1 MSEREELVALLETAM
16 EQTGLKEDKAHA
28 DRLALELREI
38 DAQNEHGYF
47 LDLHNKKTRYGENQ
61 HNLLVPYLLGLVSEF
76 DISKPPTYSY
86 GEFPDIDVDYLPM
99 VRDYLKN
106 KWAPEEYGY
115 ERVSN
120 IGSYNTFGI
129 KSALQ
134 NMARVFNKSRSE
146 IVDLTTQLGLKDDDG
161 KTLTW
166 EKALE
171 IYPALKKYAEENPD
185 VADAARR
192 LINRNNSMG
201 KHAGGLIVS
210 STRIDNFVPLVK
222 DKDGTPLSAWVEG
235 LHGQDLGPMGL
246 VKFDLLV
253 ITNLMQIALA
263 CKIIKERYG
272 LTSICAL
279 PGQKDWSDVSYLND
293 PKAIAMADRGD
304 LKCIFQFDSQ
314 GIRSMVKAGG
324 VTSFEDLVA
333 YTALYRPGPLGMKM
347 QERYIERKRGREAY
361 EIHPLLE
368 PILGVTYNVM
378 NYQEQVMQILNVV
391 GDIPL
396 KDCEIVRKAISK
408 KKVELFIKYKEMFIR
423 NGQKNLGWSE
433 EEVTNL
439 WDQIECFAEYGFNR
453 SHACAYTYIS
463 SRLLWLKAHYPL
475 EFFAAILSC
484 EDQPEKIRE
493 YKLEADR
500 QGVIIR
506 PVDINKSGVTF
517 QIVGK
522 TLDPEKDWIYY
533 GLSNIKGI
541 GEAVA
546 ERIVVGQEYL
556 SFTDFLTRFGTDASV
571 MKPLIGLRVFKEGSP
586 IDTYKYYEWFKDI
599 RKKREDRKKRFEKR
613 KAELTEELKSFLPP
627 SLHHLAEFTPEALLA
642 IRRMIGRPDENK
654 EEFGEAWPDESKWPT
669 GEVEELDM
677 RIQSQDEDGMEY
689 YLYDEIEFVHKQ
701 YHRSVDN
708 YNKKVALDTEI
719 NRDDFKPDEISIDE
733 ELARIYSSQ
742 EESEKTFYGFLWQHP
757 LERSPD
763 YDGGMTFEDF
773 RSENLLVGPVECRIL
788 QSDEME
794 SKAKKTKYYLLKVE
808 DANSEE
814 AFVQV
819 WSDDWERFGEELTV
833 INDHK
838 PLVKLKLKAP
848 DAGFKRYTL
857 DSPPR
862 HQRWKLPKDKSLDSR
877 VVVMRPPTES

>member
-1 MSEREELVALLETAM
+1 MSEREELLSLLEAAM
-16 EQTGLKEDKAHA
+16 DKTGHGQDKIYV
-28 DRLALELREI
+28 DRLTLELREI
-38 DAQNEHGYF
+38 DAQNEYGYF
-47 LDLHNKKTRYGENQ
+47 LDLHKKNLRYPENQ
-61 HNLLVPYLLGLVSEF
+61 HNLLVPYLLGVVPDF
-76 DISKPPTYSY
+76 DINKPPAYTY

-106 KWAPEEYGY
+106 KWAPEAFGV

-134 NMARVFNKSRSE
+134 NMARVFNKSRHE
-146 IVDLTTQLGLKDDDG
+146 IVDLTTQLGLKDEDG
-161 KTLTW
+161 KALTW
-166 EKALE
+166 DKALE
-171 IYPALKKYAEENPD
+171 MYPALKKYCEENPE

-210 STRIDNFVPLVK
+210 SSRIDNFVPLVK

-263 CKIIKERYG
+263 CKLIKERHG
-272 LTSICAL
+272 LTSICAM
-279 PGQKDWSDVSYLND
+279 PGQKDWSDTSYLND
-293 PKAIAMADRGD
+293 PKALAMADRGD

-314 GIRSMVKAGG
+314 GIRQMAKAGG
-324 VTSFEDLVA
+324 VTNFEDLVA

-347 QERYIERKRGREAY
+347 QERYIERKRGRESY
-361 EIHPLLE
+361 DIHPLLE
-368 PILGVTYNVM
+368 PILGVTYNVLC
-378 NYQEQVMQILNVV
+378 YQEQVMQVLNVV

-408 KKVELFIKYKEMFIR
+408 KKVKLFTKYKEMFIR
-423 NGQKNLGWSE
+423 NGQKNLGWGE
-433 EEVTNL
+433 EEVKNL

-484 EDQPEKIRE
+484 ESQPEKIKE
-493 YKLEADR
+493 YKHEADK
-500 QGVIIR
+500 QGVRIM

-522 TLDPEKDWIYY
+522 TLDLTKDWIYY
-533 GLSNIKGI
+533 GLSNVKGV
-541 GEAVA
+541 GESVA
-546 ERIVVGQEYL
+546 QRIVDNQEYL
-556 SFTDFLTRFGTDASV
+556 DFTDFLTRFGTDASV
-571 MKPLIGLRVFKEGSP
+571 MKPLIGLRVFKEAP
-586 IDTYKYYEWFKDI
+586 PLHLYKYYEWFKDI

-613 KAELTEELKSFLPP
+613 CAELTADLKELLPP
-627 SLHHLAEFTPEALLA
+627 SLHHLAVFTPEALEQ
-642 IRRMIGRPDENK
+642 IKRMIGRPEGLIPGENP
-654 EEFGEAWPDESKWPT
+654 WPDQDKWPT
-669 GEVEELDM
+669 GECPNLDEY
-677 RIQSQDEDGMEY
+677 IQCQDEDGGMY
-689 YLYDEIEFVHKQ
+689 YLWDDIEFVHKQ
-701 YHRSVDN
+701 YRRSADN
-708 YNKKVALDTEI
+708 YNKKVAADTTFGQ
-719 NRDDFKPDEISIDE
+719 NDFNPDEIDVDE
-733 ELARIYSSQ
+733 DLARIYASA
-742 EESEKTFYGFLWQHP
+742 EESEKAFYGFLWTHP
-757 LERSPD
+757 LEKSPS
-763 YDGGMTFEDF
+763 YEGHMTFEDY
-773 RSENLLVGPVECRIL
+773 RNEQLIVGPVECRIL
-788 QSDEME
+788 SSEEKE
-794 SKAKKTKYYLLKVE
+794 SKNKKTKYWLLKVE

-819 WSDDWERFGEELTV
+819 WSDDWERFGEELTATPTY
-833 INDHK
+833 K
-838 PLVKLKLKAP
+838 PLVRLKLKAP

-857 DSPPR
+857 NSPPR
-862 HQRWKLPKDKSLDSR
+862 HQRWKLPKDKSLDDR
-877 VVVMRPPTES
+877 VVVMKAPPED